1 MSTTLTLT
9 TLQQSVRHSKQGATK
24 ETIHNAPKE
33 REKANTTTADTVIEV
48 TRENQTTQHPRDIDP
63 RAKAKEEE
71 TEMEKA
77 RDEDQ
82 ENLLMASVDNA
93 ASPDTW
99 RGIATVER
107 KRKLRSNK
115 INKLRQQ

>member
-1 MSTTLTLT
+1 
-9 TLQQSVRHSKQGATK
+9 VRHYV
-24 ETIHNAPKE
+24 HAPKE
-33 REKANTTTADTVIEV
+33 REKANTTTADTVIEI
-48 TRENQTTQHPRDIDP
+48 TRENQTTQHPKDIDP

-82 ENLLMASVDNA
+82 KNLLMASVDNA

-107 KRKLRSNK
+107 KRRLRSNK

>member
-24 ETIHNAPKE
+24 ETTHNAPKE

-63 RAKAKEEE
+63 RAKAKEED
-71 TEMEKA
+71 TEMAKE

-82 ENLLMASVDNA
+82 ENLSTAA
-93 ASPDTW
+93 ASPATW
-99 RGIATVER
+99 PGTVTAEQ
-107 KRKLRSNK
+107 KTKLRSNK
-115 INKLRQQ
+115 TNNLLRQ